1 MGSIIKQCIKS
12 LDDFEFTP
20 PNIPQKERSIAAL
33 LFDSAEISTIKRFE
47 EVMCNTDPANTT
59 EPDPPNTKLVP
70 NAGLELFGRAPE
82 STNEYSVS
90 TFIKPAGNYEF
101 PDESIEFPSIDVSNI
116 QQLSFVPS
124 RPSTDDERL
133 RLQII
138 MNRNYIKF
146 LQAQLSLYH
155 IEADAVNKCCSESE
169 HLSSQYLNYK
179 PMTASKRLMHVAYIQ
194 GFINGLPTEDQ
205 NYKFSSDMLELNG
218 RRITDR

>member
-1 MGSIIKQCIKS
+1 MDSIIKQCIKP
-12 LDDFEFTP
+12 DEDFEFTP

-33 LFDSAEISTIKRFE
+33 LFDSTEISAIKRFE
-47 EVMCNTDPANTT
+47 EVMCNTDPAKAT
-59 EPDPPNTKLVP
+59 EPVPPNTNLVTSAEIQP
-70 NAGLELFGRAPE
+70 FGKAPE
-82 STNEYSVS
+82 STNEYSVA
-90 TFIKPAGNYEF
+90 TFIKPVGNYEF
-101 PDESIEFPSIDVSNI
+101 PDESIEFPSIDVSKI

-155 IEADAVNKCCSESE
+155 IEANAVNKCCSASD
-169 HLSSQYLNYK
+169 HLSTQYANYK
-179 PMTASKRLMHVAYIQ
+179 PMADAKMLRHITYIQ
-194 GFINGLPTEDQ
+194 EFIKGLPTEDQ